1 MTANDDDREAE
12 SGGLLQEAFDAGY
25 SSAFVV
31 AKLFGNLRATLALTK
46 GIYEEGRLTCTQQ
59 QLEALDTLY
68 QELLGAQVIEHIIDP
83 RLGHFVN
90 EKNILY

>member
-1 MTANDDDREAE
+1 MTANDDEREGQ

-46 GIYEEGRLTCTQQ
+46 GIYEEERLTCTRQ
-59 QLEALDTLY
+59 QLQALDDMY
-68 QELLGAQVIEHIIDP
+68 QELLGAQVRKIYQKIYF
-83 RLGHFVN
+83 RQV
-90 EKNILY
+90 K